1 MLFSVRGPCRLIP
14 STGCW
19 RYCKLLYVVQCK
31 VQRGFART
39 IHNGVY
45 RRREAYE
52 CLWLQWTVEV
62 DSVWPVIAGTVSP
75 TRAMHTH
82 THTHIHT
89 QAHIAVVCAYTLT
102 LMGRTDSCFVSL
114 HLKKCVRLHNEA
126 DLCFLSLPLV
136 NARLSGVEMSEFIS
150 YSLGRAELCLCVY
163 SGRKLI

>member
-1 MLFSVRGPCRLIP
+1 MNVCGCSERWKSTLFGLLLLALFPQLGPC
-14 STGCW
+14 T
-19 RYCKLLYVVQCK
+19 
-31 VQRGFART
+31 
-39 IHNGVY
+39 
-45 RRREAYE
+45 
-52 CLWLQWTVEV
+52 
-62 DSVWPVIAGTVSP
+62 
-75 TRAMHTH
+75 HTH
-82 THTHIHT
+82 THTHT

-150 YSLGRAELCLCVY
+150 NSLGRAELCLCVY